1 MRPRALLALIA
12 VTLLALIAAAVLEH
26 ASSRRRQP
34 GVDGTRLLPG
44 LESSINAVTGL
55 QLVGAGARALVT
67 LRRTTKGWE
76 VAETAAP
83 ADPARVRSYLLR
95 LARARIIAGKT
106 RDPALYP
113 LIGVAAIDH
122 ADASGV
128 EARLSGLMPEPA
140 LLIGRYDA
148 RLDGT
153 FVRLAGHAGSLL
165 VAGDLTPSRAPADW
179 MPHPLLSIASD
190 AVQAVAVSDASGTRY
205 VVAREADGRLRVQ
218 HAPPGVQAAA
228 RRDLVAD
235 VLDGIDYT
243 AVEPGAAPP
252 ANALRARVELRDGI
266 IIELHLWRPAGAAV
280 PTHALLTVQ
289 APRGRAPVPAARAA
303 ALAAWL
309 QGRTW
314 VLAPG
319 TWSLLSGSLQPG
331 VPMPASAASAP
342 AATPATTSSSAAE
355 PSTINDGGRR

>member
-1 MRPRALLALIA
+1 MRPRALLALLV
-12 VTLLALIAAAVLEH
+12 VTLLALIAAVVVERDALQH
-26 ASSRRRQP
+26 GQP

-55 QLVGAGARALVT
+55 QLVGNGARALVT
-67 LRRTTKGWE
+67 LQRTAKGWE

-83 ADPARVRSYLLR
+83 ADPARVRGFLLR

-106 RDPALYP
+106 RNPSLYP
-113 LIGVAAIDH
+113 LIGVAGIDH
-122 ADASGV
+122 VGTSGV

-153 FVRLAGHAGSLL
+153 FVRLSGHAESLL
-165 VAGDLTPSRAPADW
+165 VAGDLTPPRAPADW

-190 AVQAVAVSDASGTRY
+190 AVQAVAVSNASGTRY
-205 VVAREADGRLRVQ
+205 VVAREADGRLRVL
-218 HAPPGVQAAA
+218 HAPPGVEAAA

-235 VLDGIDYT
+235 VLDGIDYS
-243 AVEPGAAPP
+243 AVEPGTTPP
-252 ANALRARVELRDGI
+252 ANALRARVALRDGI
-266 IIELHLWRPAGAAV
+266 IIVLRLWQPAGAGV
-280 PTHALLTVQ
+280 PTRAVLTVQ
-289 APRGRAPVPAARAA
+289 TPRGEPPSLAARAV

-331 VPMPASAASAP
+331 MPMPASAASAASP
-342 AATPATTSSSAAE
+342 AASSSDAE
-355 PSTINDGGRR
+355 SSTINDGGR

>member
-26 ASSRRRQP
+26 ASSRRRQS

-67 LRRTTKGWE
+67 LQRTTKGWE

-95 LARARIIAGKT
+95 LARARIIASKT
-106 RDPALYP
+106 RDPSLYP

-153 FVRLAGHAGSLL
+153 FVRRAGHAGSLL
-165 VAGDLTPSRAPADW
+165 VAGDLTPPRAPADW

-190 AVQAVAVSDASGTRY
+190 AVQAVTVSDASDTRY
-205 VVAREADGRLRVQ
+205 VVVREADGRFRVR

-228 RRDLVAD
+228 RRALVAD

-243 AVEPGAAPP
+243 AVEPGVAPP
-252 ANALRARVELRDGI
+252 ASALRARVELRDGI
-266 IIELHLWRPAGAAV
+266 TIELHLWRPAGAAA
-280 PTHALLTVQ
+280 PPRALLTVQ
-289 APRGRAPVPAARAA
+289 APRGRTPAPAMRAA

-331 VPMPASAASAP
+331 VPMPAPAASAAAP
-342 AATPATTSSSAAE
+342 AAASSSAAE
-355 PSTINDGGRR
+355 ASGINEGGRR

>member
-1 MRPRALLALIA
+1 MRPRALLVLIA
-12 VTLLALIAAAVLEH
+12 VTLLTLVTAAALEH
-26 ASSRRRQP
+26 AASQRRQP

-44 LESSINAVTGL
+44 LDSSINAVTGL

-67 LRRTTKGWE
+67 LQRTAKGWE
-76 VAETAAP
+76 VSETAAP

-106 RDPALYP
+106 RDPSLYP
-113 LIGVAAIDH
+113 QIGVAAIDH
-122 ADASGV
+122 ADARGV
-128 EARLSGLMPEPA
+128 EVRLSGLMPQPA
-140 LLIGRYDA
+140 LLIGHYDA

-153 FVRLAGHAGSLL
+153 FVRLAGHAESLL
-165 VAGDLTPSRAPADW
+165 VAGDLTPPRAPADW

-190 AVQAVAVSDASGTRY
+190 AVQAVTVSDASGARY
-205 VVAREADGRLRVQ
+205 VVDREADGRLRVR

-235 VLDGIDYT
+235 VLDGIDYS
-243 AVEPGAAPP
+243 AVEARTTPP

-266 IIELHLWRPAGAAV
+266 IIELQLWQPAGAGT
-280 PTHALLTVQ
+280 PTRALLTVQ
-289 APRGRAPVPAARAA
+289 APRGGAPLHARAV

-331 VPMPASAASAP
+331 MPMPPSAAPDAAP
-342 AATPATTSSSAAE
+342 AAATSSAAKA
-355 PSTINDGGRR
+355 STINDGERR